1 MIMYGDVNNVRNGK
15 TFTDAVQK
23 AVLSTKYSVDPVD
36 PHPGRLMMK
45 TRVTVKKWY
54 NEQDKDSGKP
64 PYEVKIDEGNVGL
77 SLGIT
82 RALSLMTLSGTSGGL
97 VWNNANTC
105 IGVATSA
112 SAAAAA
118 DYGLQ
123 AAAATSATAQE
134 FHKMDATTYPAVS
147 GSNLIVR
154 STFGATEANFA
165 WNEFIIKNATYN
177 TDSTS
182 GRALIRKI
190 SAQGTKVSG
199 QAWEAT
205 ITVTM
210 S

>member
-1 MIMYGDVNNVRNGK
+1 MYSNKITDGK

-23 AVLSTKYSVDPVD
+23 AIFNTRYSVDPVD

-45 TRVTVKKWY
+45 TRVAVKKWY
-54 NEQDKDSGKP
+54 SEADKNSGKA

-82 RALSLMTLSGTSGGL
+82 RLISLMTLSGTSGGL

-112 SAAAAA
+112 TAAVAAN
-118 DYGLQ
+118 YGLN
-123 AAAATSATAQE
+123 ATAATSATAQE

-177 TDSTS
+177 TDCTA
-182 GRALIRKI
+182 GVALIRKI
-190 SAQGTKVSG
+190 SAQGTKISG
-199 QAWEAT
+199 QSWEAT
-205 ITVTM
+205 ITVTV